1 MLCIRSW
8 LALLM
13 STPRI
18 QSVNA
23 DEHCHLEPTP
33 GLVRVE
39 RHALSCQNTASFGF
53 LCFSRESVNPRG
65 ICPTFSF
72 SLRSRQMAENV
83 ADNGRAAS
91 PLPPR
96 GDYGDEQAGR
106 PARSTVRSTLNRPVY
121 RCLLQQTEAL
131 ETSLWYIKCSTI
143 SIEGAVTAHK
153 PKEGMCCYQTIF

>member
-13 STPRI
+13 SRYTPRI

-39 RHALSCQNTASFGF
+39 RHALSCRNTASFGF

-106 PARSTVRSTLNRPVY
+106 PARSMVRSTLKQWRYTMVY
-121 RCLLQQTEAL
+121 SSACSYVRTCRICVAGRLVY
-131 ETSLWYIKCSTI
+131 SLSEINLN
-143 SIEGAVTAHK
+143 
-153 PKEGMCCYQTIF
+153 

>member
-13 STPRI
+13 SRYTPRI

-39 RHALSCQNTASFGF
+39 RHALSCRNTASFGF

-106 PARSTVRSTLNRPVY
+106 LARSTVRSTLNRHESSPVTTTCGSCGCVC
-121 RCLLQQTEAL
+121 RRHMMLPLLYWTWTQPVLAL
-131 ETSLWYIKCSTI
+131 
-143 SIEGAVTAHK
+143 TAA
-153 PKEGMCCYQTIF
+153 